1 MEPMSLWPEISST
14 DILAVE
20 KLTRNEI
27 DKGKITVVI
36 PREGIG
42 NNFPSKFPPFHKLSY
57 AQLLKFEKLKE
68 RGMPHDQALNEVQK
82 TKTAA
87 RLRDP
92 DNNEVDK
99 GLLYTIR
106 GREDN
111 IRARN

>member
-1 MEPMSLWPEISST
+1 
-14 DILAVE
+14 
-20 KLTRNEI
+20 
-27 DKGKITVVI
+27 
-36 PREGIG
+36 
-42 NNFPSKFPPFHKLSY
+42 
-57 AQLLKFEKLKE
+57 
-68 RGMPHDQALNEVQK
+68 MPHDQALNEVQK